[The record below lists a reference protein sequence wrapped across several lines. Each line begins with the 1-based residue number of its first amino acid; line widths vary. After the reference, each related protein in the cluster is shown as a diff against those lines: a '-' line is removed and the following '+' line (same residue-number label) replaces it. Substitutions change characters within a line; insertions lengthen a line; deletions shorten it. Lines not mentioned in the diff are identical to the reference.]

1 MRHNP
6 LYPDKPNQLNN
17 GLAYLTR
24 GAQLILH
31 PRLRW
36 FVLIPVL
43 VNIILFVFVTIM
55 LMGLFS
61 GAMASML
68 GWIPGWLDFIYA
80 ILWTLF
86 AAVVMIVYGYSFS
99 ILTNL
104 IAAPFYGFL
113 AERTEQLIKGSAPDS
128 EPLSSMIP
136 RTLLRELV
144 KLWYFIW
151 RGVALAIGLFI
162 LSFIFPPLVPIIA
175 FLWAAWSMA
184 IQYVDYPA
192 DNHQWSFKRIR
203 DELAEKNYSSIG
215 FGSLVTLGSMIPL
228 ANIFIMPIAVV
239 GGTLYWLEELD
250 ERQLPDLDINRG
262 DLEEKKPEK
271 QTKFPQNR

>member
-1 MRHNP
+1 MRHDP
-6 LYPDKPNQLNN
+6 LYPSRPNQLGN

-24 GAQLILH
+24 AAQLILH

-43 VNIILFVFVTIM
+43 VNIILFVIVTSM
-55 LMGLFS
+55 LISFFA

-68 GWIPGWLDFIYA
+68 GWIPGWLDFIYG

-86 AAVVMIVYGYSFS
+86 AAVVLLVYGYSFS

-113 AERTEQLIKGSAPDS
+113 AERTESLIKGTAPDP

-136 RTLLRELV
+136 RTLMRELR

-151 RGVALAIGLFI
+151 RGALLALGLFI
-162 LSFIFPPLVPIIA
+162 LSWFPPFNLLVPLIA
-175 FLWAAWSMA
+175 FLWAAWSMS

-192 DNHQWSFKRIR
+192 DNHQWSFKAMR
-203 DELAEKNYSSIG
+203 DGLGDNKNTTFG
-215 FGSLVTLGSMIPL
+215 FGGLVMIGSMIPF
-228 ANIFIMPIAVV
+228 ANIFIMPIAVI
-239 GGTLYWLEELD
+239 GGTVYWLEELD
-250 ERQLPDLDINRG
+250 KRQLPDIDIAPKG
-262 DLEEKKPEK
+262 AIAHK
-271 QTKFPQNR
+271 